1 MRGMDAAAV
10 PAEEVL
16 KMACCGGARAMGLD
30 DCDCLAAGKKAD
42 LIMIDLN
49 RPNMQPVHNPVKN
62 LVYSGSKQNVVMTM
76 VAGKVLYENGVFDI
90 GVSPEEVYSK
100 VSELI
105 ERDFI

>member
-1 MRGMDAAAV
+1 M
-10 PAEEVL
+10 
-16 KMACCGGARAMGLD
+16 
-30 DCDCLAAGKKAD
+30 
-42 LIMIDLN
+42 
-49 RPNMQPVHNPVKN
+49 KN